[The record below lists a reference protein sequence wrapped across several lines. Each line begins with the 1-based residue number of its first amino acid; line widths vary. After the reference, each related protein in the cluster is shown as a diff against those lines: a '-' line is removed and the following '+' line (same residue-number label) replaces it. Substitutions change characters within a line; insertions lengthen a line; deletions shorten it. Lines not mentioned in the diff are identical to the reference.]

1 MVAESNAKQNFTRA
15 SEDAVNQQI
24 QIYRMAQ
31 QTYLAASAYFD
42 HCDIALP
49 GLVKY
54 FHERAEYEG
63 RLAQHLIDYQATRGG
78 VVIINAIPQPLTDW
92 NSAFSAIETTLA
104 LEKDV
109 NSSLLKLAQVA
120 ANNQDK
126 HLLHTL
132 KNGHLNI
139 KVKTIYNVVRG
150 VIQLQRVGGEGL
162 GLYLLDQDLYEHK
175 QFQ

>member
-1 MVAESNAKQNFTRA
+1 MVAESSAKQNFTRA

-49 GLVKY
+49 GFVKY
-54 FHERAEYEG
+54 FQERAEHEG
-63 RLAQHLIDYQATRGG
+63 KLAQHLIDYQTTRGG

-92 NSAFSAIETTLA
+92 NSAFSAVETTLA

-139 KVKTIYNVVRG
+139 KIKTIYNVVRG
-150 VIQLQRVGGEGL
+150 AIQLQRVGGEGL

>member
-1 MVAESNAKQNFTRA
+1 MVAESSAKQNFTRA

-63 RLAQHLIDYQATRGG
+63 KLAQHLIDYQATRGG

-92 NSAFSAIETTLA
+92 NSAFSAVETTLA